1 MSAFI
6 LRDRYFDPEA
16 GRISSYF
23 CQLFVLIGQDSLQ
36 YCILDSEKNS
46 FIALVDYRLPSFPKN
61 PEILYAQLGQLIS
74 DEKILLKKYPS
85 VFVGIDTP
93 WHTLVPSPLFDPGQV
108 TKYLE
113 FNFNL
118 PQGLHFRSDRV
129 EEIDAYNIYGFLPGS
144 GDFIQTY
151 FKEAAIV
158 HRSTALIKAVYQHNR
173 VNPDP
178 LSVFLHVRDQYIDLV
193 AYDGNRPAF
202 FNSFPCQS
210 GEDIL
215 YFTLYSIEQLKLRP
229 DSVQLFI
236 TGMLDAGSDTYRLL
250 EQYVRSVSFSGR
262 LSIYNYSP
270 FFDQL
275 PAHRYQELFAFAL
288 CGS

>member
-23 CQLFVLIGQDSLQ
+23 CQLFILIGQDSLQ
-36 YCILDSEKNS
+36 YCILDSERNS
-46 FIALVDYRLPSFPKN
+46 FIALVDYRVPSFPKT
-61 PEILYAQLGQLIS
+61 PEIFYTQLSQLIS

-85 VFVGIDTP
+85 VVVGIDTP

-113 FNFNL
+113 FNFSL

-129 EEIDAYNIYGFLPGS
+129 EEIDAYNIYGFLPGP
-144 GDFIQTY
+144 GDFIHTY

-158 HRSTALIKAVYQHNR
+158 HRSTALIKAAYQHNR

-178 LSVFLHVRDQYIDLV
+178 LRVFLHVRDQYIDLV
-193 AYDGNRPAF
+193 AYDGKGPAF
-202 FNSFPCQS
+202 FNSFPCQG

-229 DSVQLFI
+229 DSVQLYI
-236 TGMLDAGSDTYRLL
+236 SGMLDAGSDTYQLL
-250 EQYVRSVSFSGR
+250 EQYIRSVTLTER
-262 LSIYNYSP
+262 LSIFNYSP
-270 FFDQL
+270 FFDLL
-275 PAHRYQELFAFAL
+275 PAHRYQELFAIAL